1 MYYVSIELASSLVLV
16 CVSVTSHLRGG
27 YNCRSFLGLVMSAA
41 IVCSVLVRAV
51 SGKVHVRYLA
61 GLVLRRSVH
70 GG

>member
-16 CVSVTSHLRGG
+16 CVSVTSHVRGG
-27 YNCRSFLGLVMSAA
+27 YNCRSFLGLVAA

-61 GLVLRRSVH
+61 GLVLRGSVH